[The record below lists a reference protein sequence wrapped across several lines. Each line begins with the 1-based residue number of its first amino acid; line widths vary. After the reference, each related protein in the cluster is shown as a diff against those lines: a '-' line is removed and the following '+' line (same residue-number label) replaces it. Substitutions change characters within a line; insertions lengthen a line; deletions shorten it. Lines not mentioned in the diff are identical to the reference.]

1 MGVEPVIDISK
12 VNEERDRE
20 EKGVVKQVG
29 GRGEGEGDG
38 GRGTGDGVIGS
49 SEEERSEARRGK
61 RERGRARRERRR
73 GRITETEREI
83 DVEGLSTTD
92 KYYIRASR
100 RRART
105 RAGSVGVLGTRYVH
119 HATPAVSLIF

>member
-1 MGVEPVIDISK
+1 MEQL
-12 VNEERDRE
+12 EDR
-20 EKGVVKQVG
+20 G
-29 GRGEGEGDG
+29 GWG
-38 GRGTGDGVIGS
+38 GGGGVI
-49 SEEERSEARRGK
+49 EVARKREARGPFREK
-61 RERGRARRERRR
+61 RERDGRTRVGKR

-105 RAGSVGVLGTRYVH
+105 RTRSVGVRGTRYVH
-119 HATPAVSLIF
+119 HVTPAVSLIF

>member
-1 MGVEPVIDISK
+1 MEKQLEGSGGGGWS
-12 VNEERDRE
+12 DR
-20 EKGVVKQVG
+20 
-29 GRGEGEGDG
+29 
-38 GRGTGDGVIGS
+38 S
-49 SEEERSEARRGK
+49 SEEERSKARRVGK
-61 RERGRARRERRR
+61 GSEEQLDERKR

-105 RAGSVGVLGTRYVH
+105 RARSVGVRGTQYVH
-119 HATPAVSLIF
+119 HVMPAVSLIF

>member
-1 MGVEPVIDISK
+1 M
-12 VNEERDRE
+12 
-20 EKGVVKQVG
+20 
-29 GRGEGEGDG
+29 EGAGA
-38 GRGTGDGVIGS
+38 RGDGVIEVARKREARLAEGKG
-49 SEEERSEARRGK
+49 SEEERDG
-61 RERGRARRERRR
+61 RRR

-105 RAGSVGVLGTRYVH
+105 RARCVGVRGTRYVH